1 MTMNWPQYSKK
12 EIDKVKK
19 IIQSGKVN
27 YWTGLE
33 CKKFEKEFAKYFG
46 LNYCI
51 TVANASLGLEAA
63 VLSLKLKKND
73 EVITTPRS
81 YNSTASS
88 ILRAGA
94 KVVLQILIKKLKIL
108 IQNQ

>member
-33 CKKFEKEFAKYFG
+33 CKKFEKN
-46 LNYCI
+46 LQN
-51 TVANASLGLEAA
+51 
-63 VLSLKLKKND
+63 
-73 EVITTPRS
+73 
-81 YNSTASS
+81 
-88 ILRAGA
+88 IL
-94 KVVLQILIKKLKIL
+94 V
-108 IQNQ
+108 